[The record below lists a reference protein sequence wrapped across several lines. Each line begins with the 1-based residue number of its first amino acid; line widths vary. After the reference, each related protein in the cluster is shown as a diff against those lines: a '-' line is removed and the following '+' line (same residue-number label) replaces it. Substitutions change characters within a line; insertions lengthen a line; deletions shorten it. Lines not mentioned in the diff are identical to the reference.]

1 MKIEQIKIKNFKL
14 FKNEEFS
21 FDSQMNVIIGN
32 NATGKTTLLEAL
44 SYAVGTIFMGLKR
57 EESIPLRYEDKRRE
71 IISPDNIEIQLPFRI
86 DIKQSL
92 DNKNYEWYRS
102 TNKELGGATNYKYA
116 KEIIDKAK
124 ELATKVREGESVN
137 LPLIAYYGTERVND
151 KNQKKVTYQKQGSR
165 LDGYYGALDSRTL
178 KGQFLEWFKSYE
190 DSVLKFG
197 KDKTLYNAFT
207 NAITNMV
214 EDWEKIHFSWA
225 MDDMMGQ
232 LKDGSWVSFS
242 MMSAGYQSI
251 IRLTADIAYRA
262 IKLNP
267 HLGTNAII
275 KTQGVVLIDEIDMHL
290 HPKWQKRVISDLKN
304 TFPNIQFIATTHSP
318 FIIQSLRAKELI
330 ILDGESARDN
340 PFTKSIPDIAEEEM
354 NLEDVQRSKKFLEM
368 QEVASI
374 YFNLIKEQYRLSQK
388 RKKIKP
394 KKSNNDLMG
403 FQMGFPSGSSN
414 KDDIRSNILLDSKIQ
429 KIKQKLDKLELEF
442 NNDPVFVAL
451 MKAERKTEL
460 R

>member
-1 MKIEQIKIKNFKL
+1 
-14 FKNEEFS
+14 
-21 FDSQMNVIIGN
+21 
-32 NATGKTTLLEAL
+32 
-44 SYAVGTIFMGLKR
+44 
-57 EESIPLRYEDKRRE
+57 
-71 IISPDNIEIQLPFRI
+71 
-86 DIKQSL
+86 
-92 DNKNYEWYRS
+92 
-102 TNKELGGATNYKYA
+102 
-116 KEIIDKAK
+116 
-124 ELATKVREGESVN
+124 
-137 LPLIAYYGTERVND
+137 
-151 KNQKKVTYQKQGSR
+151 
-165 LDGYYGALDSRTL
+165 
-178 KGQFLEWFKSYE
+178 
-190 DSVLKFG
+190 
-197 KDKTLYNAFT
+197 
-207 NAITNMV
+207 MV

-340 PFTKSIPDIAEEEM
+340 PFTKSIPDIAEEEL

>member
-14 FKNEEFS
+14 FEDEEFS
-21 FDSQMNVIIGN
+21 FHPQMNVIIGN
-32 NATGKTTLLEAL
+32 NATGKTSLLEAL
-44 SYAVGTIFMGLKR
+44 SYSLGTVFMGLKK
-57 EESIPLRYEDKRRE
+57 EESIPLRYEEKRRK

-86 DIKQSL
+86 DIKQTL
-92 DNKNYEWYRS
+92 DNINYEWHRS
-102 TNKELGGATNYKYA
+102 TDKELGGATNYKYA
-116 KEIIDKAK
+116 KKMIDKAK
-124 ELATKVREGESVN
+124 ELTNKVRNGDSVK

-197 KDKTLYNAFT
+197 KDKVLYTAFT
-207 NAITNMV
+207 NSITNMV
-214 EDWEKIHFSWA
+214 KDWEEIHFSWA
-225 MDDMMGQ
+225 MDDMLGK
-232 LKDGSWVSFS
+232 LEDGSWVSFS
-242 MMSAGYQSI
+242 MMSAGYQSVV
-251 IRLTADIAYRA
+251 RLTADIAYRA

-267 HLGTNAII
+267 HLGKNAV
-275 KTQGVVLIDEIDMHL
+275 KETEGVVLIDEIDMHL
-290 HPKWQKRVISDLKN
+290 HPKWQKKIISDLKN
-304 TFPNIQFIATTHSP
+304 TFPKIQFIATTHSP

-330 ILDGESARDN
+330 ILDGNAVVDN

-368 QEVASI
+368 EEMASE
-374 YFNLIKEQYRLSQK
+374 YFDLIKKQYQLSQK
-388 RKKIKP
+388 KRRVKP
-394 KKSNNDLMG
+394 KKSDNNLMG
-403 FQMGFPSGSSN
+403 FSTGISFNSQAEDTVY
-414 KDDIRSNILLDSKIQ
+414 KDKLDDEIK
-429 KIKQKLDKLELEF
+429 KIKLKLDKLELEF
-442 NNDPVFVAL
+442 NSDPVFVAL